1 MYLDPAFG
9 GMLIQVVLAI
19 AVAGG
24 AIVFGMRKK
33 ISAFFGKNKDDSADF
48 AGDLIDDN
56 AADIEE
62 VVDVLSDND

>member
-33 ISAFFGKNKDDSADF
+33 ILAFFGKNKDDSADF

-56 AADIEE
+56 VADIEE